1 MAPPSPPIRWWRNP
15 GGSGKARFQLGIGL
29 AIPVF
34 VLEMGPMLFGWH
46 GAHALW
52 MQLLKATLTAI
63 VLFGPGAVFFI
74 RAFKAA
80 RHRTADMNTL
90 VAIGTGSAF
99 FYSLYAVSTGSHD
112 VYFDTAAVVV
122 ALVLLGKWMEERAKN
137 RTRDTIRGLLEQ
149 LPKQATRREADG
161 SLTTIDLKAVR
172 IGDML
177 MVRAFDPV
185 PVDGVVLEGD
195 PTIDASMMT
204 GESRPVQAHPGDRVI
219 GGTRNGSVAFAMRA
233 ERVGADTA
241 LAGIIA
247 AVKYAQGSQA
257 PIQRLVDRVAA
268 VFVPV
273 VLGIAAVTF
282 TAHLLSSGLETAL
295 VNTVAVLIIAC
306 PCALGL
312 ATPTAI
318 MVGSGR
324 AGQQGILI
332 KDAVTLEQ
340 ARHIR
345 TVLLDKTGTLT
356 TGRMRVTAFR
366 NLSAFDDTDLWSRI
380 RSVEQQ
386 SAHPIAQSLAEAA
399 IEAGGR
405 LIPTLQVETRAG
417 IGVSGLVGRTTVDIG
432 SPSILAEGHALH
444 EWISK
449 RHAVG
454 DTAVVVWIDREP
466 AAAVALGSEIR
477 DDAASSIA
485 ALMADGIQVV
495 MLTGDAEAPARA
507 VAAKLGIDVVEFGV
521 SPTGKAELVARYQ
534 QNGQQVAMVGD
545 GINDAVALTRADLG
559 IAMAGGSDLAVSSAD
574 ITIAGGRLDRIREA
588 LRISRK
594 TYAIVKQNL
603 FWAFVYNV
611 IGIPLAAL
619 GYLNPMVAGAA
630 MALSSVS
637 VVTNALRIR

>member
-1 MAPPSPPIRWWRNP
+1 
-15 GGSGKARFQLGIGL
+15 
-29 AIPVF
+29 
-34 VLEMGPMLFGWH
+34 MGPMLVGWH
-46 GAHALW
+46 GAHSIW

-74 RAFKAA
+74 RAIQAA

-99 FYSLYAVSTGSHD
+99 LYSIWAVWTGSHE

-149 LPKQATRREADG
+149 VPKQATRREADG
-161 SLTTIDLKAVR
+161 RVSRIDLKAVR
-172 IGDML
+172 IGDEL
-177 MVRAFDPV
+177 LVKAFDPV
-185 PVDGVVLEGD
+185 PVDGLVIEGH
-195 PTIDASMMT
+195 PAIDASMMT
-204 GESRPVQAHPGDRVI
+204 GESRPVDAHPGDRVI
-219 GGTRNGSVAFAMRA
+219 GGTRNGSVAFVMRA

-247 AVKYAQGSQA
+247 AVRHAQGSQA

-273 VLGIAAVTF
+273 VLVIAAATF
-282 TAHLLSSGLETAL
+282 TTHILSSGLETAL

-324 AGQQGILI
+324 AGQLGILI

-356 TGRMRVTAFR
+356 TGRMRVTGFH
-366 NLSAFDDTDLWSRI
+366 NPSGIDDIDLWSRI

-386 SAHPIAQSLAEAA
+386 SAHPIALSLVEAA
-399 IEAGGR
+399 IAAGGQLR
-405 LIPTLQVETRAG
+405 PALQVETRAG
-417 IGVSGLVGRTTVDIG
+417 IGVSGLVDRSTVDIG
-432 SPSILAEGHALH
+432 SPDRLPVGHALH
-444 EWISK
+444 AWIAG
-449 RHAVG
+449 RHATG
-454 DTAVVVWIDREP
+454 DTAVVVWVDREP
-466 AAAVALGSEIR
+466 VAAIALGSEIR
-477 DDAASSIA
+477 TDAASAIT
-485 ALMADGIQVV
+485 ALKADGIKVV
-495 MLTGDAEAPARA
+495 MLTGDAQAPALA
-507 VAAKLGIDVVEFGV
+507 VAAVLGIDEVAYGV
-521 SPTGKAELVARYQ
+521 SPTGKAEVVARYQ
-534 QNGQQVAMVGD
+534 QNGGQVAMVGD
-545 GINDAVALTRADLG
+545 GINDAVALTQADLG

-603 FWAFVYNV
+603 FWAFIYNV
-611 IGIPLAAL
+611 IGIPLAAVGL
-619 GYLNPMVAGAA
+619 LNPMVAGAA

-637 VVTNALRIR
+637 VIANALRIR

>member
-1 MAPPSPPIRWWRNP
+1 MPWRRNR
-15 GGSGKARFQLGIGL
+15 GGSGKARFLLGIGL

-34 VLEMGPMLFGWH
+34 ALEMGPMLLGWQ
-46 GAHALW
+46 GAHSAW

-80 RHRTADMNTL
+80 RHWTADMNSL

-99 FYSLYAVSTGSHD
+99 LYSIWAVWVGSHE

-149 LPKQATRREADG
+149 LPEQATRREADG
-161 SLTTIDLKAVR
+161 RWTSIDLKAVR
-172 IGDML
+172 IGDEL

-185 PVDGVVLEGD
+185 PVDGVVTEGD

-204 GESRPVQAHPGDRVI
+204 GESRPVEAHPGDRVI

-233 ERVGADTA
+233 ERVGAETA

-247 AVKYAQGSQA
+247 AVKQAQGSQA

-273 VLGIAAVTF
+273 VLLIAAVTF
-282 TAHLLSSGLETAL
+282 TAHILSSGLETAL
-295 VNTVAVLIIAC
+295 VNTVSVLIIAC

-324 AGQQGILI
+324 AGQLGILI

-340 ARHIR
+340 ARQIR
-345 TVLLDKTGTLT
+345 TVLMDKTGTLT

-366 NLSAFDDTDLWSRI
+366 NLSAYRDIDLWSWI
-380 RSVEQQ
+380 HSVEQQ
-386 SAHPIAQSLAEAA
+386 TAHPIAQSLVEAA
-399 IEAGGR
+399 IEAGGQIR
-405 LIPTLQVETRAG
+405 PALQVETRTG
-417 IGVSGLVGRTTVDIG
+417 IGVSGLVDRSTIDIG
-432 SPSILAEGHALH
+432 SPDVLPVGHVLHGWIAE
-444 EWISK
+444 
-449 RHAVG
+449 RHASG
-454 DTAVVVWIDREP
+454 DTAVVVWVDREP
-466 AAAVALGSEIR
+466 VAAIALGSEIR
-477 DDAASSIA
+477 ADAASAIA
-485 ALMADGIQVV
+485 ALKTDGIKVV

-507 VAAKLGIDVVEFGV
+507 VAARLGIDQVEFGV
-521 SPTGKAELVARYQ
+521 SPTGKAEVVARYQ
-534 QNGQQVAMVGD
+534 QNGGQVAMVGD
-545 GINDAVALTRADLG
+545 GINDAVALTQADLG

-594 TYAIVKQNL
+594 THTIVKQNL
-603 FWAFVYNV
+603 FWAFIYNV
-611 IGIPLAAL
+611 IGIPVAAL
-619 GYLNPMVAGAA
+619 GWLDPMVAGAA

-637 VVTNALRIR
+637 VVANALRIR